1 MTSDSDSIKDIDSLD
16 IYKKALDNLGEFLE
30 PSELVQSDLQN
41 VQNQSE
47 VSDESSDESRV
58 IPKSSND
65 KKPKISEFEE
75 IFNRLLVIFTARDRV
90 QKSLLAN
97 VLENPSTV
105 EIEIHQLDKQL
116 RNNLRTINSK
126 INPKI
131 KFDIMSSLAEFKAQ
145 RAVSSNDWWWN
156 YHLDLGW
163 RYWRIWRWRYWRI
176 WKWLPFLCLGF
187 SAVILYKIIYGLT
200 TGQILIQAN
209 SIYNVVTVVGT
220 ALGTILGFI
229 GLQDI
234 ISGQIKDFASSRWQE
249 VNQSSFFKVKS
260 FNRPAIPLLWSFGSF
275 VTFVIVYVILPNIFN
290 YLAVG
295 EGAWSPGVT
304 FKEIKNN
311 LERAAYLNPGNKIIR
326 KNLAKFYLYN
336 GDYGNAAKEYKAL
349 LPDFEATIEL
359 LRLHLLKLDKD
370 NSDHSNYNDYTAYL
384 AYELN
389 SSYFSA
395 YCDENDKIEGRDKGN
410 SWLKAL
416 ATKTTKSTIN
426 GCKLG
431 IYGDNYFQ
439 LNENQD
445 AYLIFLGRA
454 FEFLKMRGHINLIQG
469 QYYQANLD
477 LESAQNLADKTIKT
491 IQKQMTED
499 ENDLITK
506 EDLAIRSI
514 RANTEGCNLGVNKP
528 VQLRANILVR
538 SAFNGVQ
545 GLITRNNEKFCNDK
559 VEELIDRENIPNN
572 ADRLLAVWERR
583 KAESACLLVQSL
595 KKLKPTNEK
604 KRLSYEKKCYDYSP
618 RYSEDWNEWG
628 YEYSRWYKPN
638 WLK

>member
-1 MTSDSDSIKDIDSLD
+1 MTSDLDSTKNINSLD
-16 IYKKALDNLGEFLE
+16 IYKKALDDLGAFLE
-30 PSELVQSDLQN
+30 PMELAQSDLQN
-41 VQNQSE
+41 AQSQSE
-47 VSDESSDESRV
+47 VSDECSDQPRLIS
-58 IPKSSND
+58 KSLNND

-90 QKSLLAN
+90 QKSLLSN
-97 VLENPSTV
+97 VLENPSAV
-105 EIEIHQLDKQL
+105 EIEVHQLDRQL
-116 RNNLRTINSK
+116 RNNLKTINCK
-126 INPKI
+126 IKPKI
-131 KFDIMSSLAEFKAQ
+131 KIDIMSSLAEFKAQ
-145 RAVSSNDWWWN
+145 RTVSSNDWWWN
-156 YHLDLGW
+156 YRLNLGCC
-163 RYWRIWRWRYWRI
+163 YWRIWS
-176 WKWLPFLCLGF
+176 WLTLFLISL

-200 TGQILIQAN
+200 TGQILTQAN
-209 SIYNVVTVVGT
+209 SLYNIATVLGT
-220 ALGTILGFI
+220 AFGTIFGFI
-229 GLQDI
+229 GLKDI

-249 VNQSSFFKVKS
+249 VNQSSSFKVKS
-260 FNRPAIPLLWSFGSF
+260 FNRPAIPLLWSIGSF
-275 VTFVIVYVILPNIFN
+275 VTFVFVYTTLPNIFN
-290 YLAVG
+290 NLAVW

-311 LERAAYLNPGNKIIR
+311 LERAAYLNPDNKMIR
-326 KNLAKFYLYN
+326 KNLAKFHLYN
-336 GDYGNAAKEYKAL
+336 GDYENAAKEYKSL

-395 YCDENDKIEGRDKGN
+395 YCDKNDKIEGIDQGN

-416 ATKTTKSTIN
+416 ATETTKSTIN

-445 AYLIFLGRA
+445 AYLIFLWRT

-499 ENDLITK
+499 KNDLITK
-506 EDLAIRSI
+506 EDLAVRAI

-528 VQLRANILVR
+528 FQLRANVLVR
-538 SAFNGVQ
+538 SVFNGVQ
-545 GLITRNNEKFCNDK
+545 GLISGNNEKFCNDK

-595 KKLKPTNEK
+595 KKLKSTKENEK

-628 YEYSRWYKPN
+628 YEYSQWYKPN